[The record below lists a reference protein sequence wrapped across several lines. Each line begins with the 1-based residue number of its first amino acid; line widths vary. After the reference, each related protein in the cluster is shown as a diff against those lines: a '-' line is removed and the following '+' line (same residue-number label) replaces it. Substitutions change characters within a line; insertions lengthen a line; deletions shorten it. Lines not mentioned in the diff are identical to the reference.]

1 MIFLHSKFK
10 IFERQS
16 FMRANRQFHLSALP
30 RYILT
35 ARLPYETPVKTPQKI
50 LPMIETVRYV
60 HFVLRLKKIRPDVST
75 ALAKYIS
82 EFKRH
87 K

>member
-1 MIFLHSKFK
+1 
-10 IFERQS
+10 
-16 FMRANRQFHLSALP
+16 MRANRQFHLSALP

-60 HFVLRLKKIRPDVST
+60 HFVLRLKTKSVRMFQRRLQST
-75 ALAKYIS
+75 LANS
-82 EFKRH
+82 NGTSR
-87 K
+87 